1 MWIVMHIPMC
11 FYIVGMHLYNHY
23 AGQGLQ
29 HLSYSMRPPCVSSKI
44 IVTTT
49 TLTLKDSLLISVI
62 EELCRSRNLQTSITL
77 NHLLHSS
84 LCVVSSEVSPSLCV
98 TSALFFIYSWSLIE
112 EKKKQKN
119 SFPILS
125 AIMNA
130 SDIHSLT
137 MIQICLSELKSANL
151 Y

>member
-1 MWIVMHIPMC
+1 MHIPMC

-98 TSALFFIYSWSLIE
+98 TSALFFICVAVYCQRNTVGITMLLP
-112 EKKKQKN
+112 N
-119 SFPILS
+119 VLNRHLS
-125 AIMNA
+125 Y
-130 SDIHSLT
+130 L
-137 MIQICLSELKSANL
+137 
-151 Y
+151 